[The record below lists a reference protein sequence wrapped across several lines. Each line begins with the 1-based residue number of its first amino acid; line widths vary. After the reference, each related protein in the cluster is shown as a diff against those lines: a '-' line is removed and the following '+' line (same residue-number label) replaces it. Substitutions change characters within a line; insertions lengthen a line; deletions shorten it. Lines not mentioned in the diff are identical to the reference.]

1 VLPAVGTRSA
11 RLRQRP
17 SQRLRDGRTSTSPI
31 TALQESVWARKRIT
45 RPAVDV
51 TVPEAELRLAQR
63 AYQLAQKSRPC
74 LPTQT
79 PEARLERCTASTD
92 SPAVGQR
99 SAGDRRQNPHQALDD
114 SCRWWTTRWRRASH
128 VTAAARPGAAAH
140 FERRKMQSSDWRLLT
155 VALSF
160 RGAVRIA
167 VHCEQSSLALAS
179 GSQDASRLRGAC
191 LRCPRA
197 SRIRP
202 AAQWGIR
209 AAPGESSLRTAPS
222 SGGQSRFH
230 NENNIRAISMIRA
243 NCPHQMGF

>member
-1 VLPAVGTRSA
+1 MDEPRPLLLPLFRNPCGRGSA
-11 RLRQRP
+11 LP
-17 SQRLRDGRTSTSPI
+17 GLPSTSRSQKPNFGWRSEH
-31 TALQESVWARKRIT
+31 TSSLKSPVPVYPHKLLKR
-45 RPAVDV
+45 AF
-51 TVPEAELRLAQR
+51 
-63 AYQLAQKSRPC
+63 
-74 LPTQT
+74 
-79 PEARLERCTASTD
+79 ERCTASTD